1 MFNDLQSI
9 NWIFLVILSHDDV
22 VTLGVIAILTFF
34 VIDQNNNV
42 LKITGAQRYDVFKE
56 VFDSLLE
63 K

>member
-1 MFNDLQSI
+1 
-9 NWIFLVILSHDDV
+9 LSHDDV

>member
-1 MFNDLQSI
+1 LN
-9 NWIFLVILSHDDV
+9 FLSYFSHDDV

-34 VIDQNNNV
+34 VIDQNNIV
-42 LKITGAQRYDVFKE
+42 LKITGAQRYDIFKE